1 MKKTTILIL
10 VSSTLILATLAC
22 GTSAPTAAPDVNATV
37 DAAVQATNLA
47 ELAINATVSAA
58 VDATAT
64 AAAAAATP
72 VPTTAAATP
81 VPTTEYVEPVPT
93 AEYVEMTEEE
103 LAALIDQAVAEAT
116 AASQQ
121 YSTATMEA
129 TADDTIT
136 QEEVVYVYEYY
147 AYADEAIAYAE
158 ELIEAYYYYYGDLA
172 TETIAILYEIEEDL
186 EALAAS
192 TAAIDAT
199 LQEVNTALEQG
210 LTVSPETIVQLATAA
225 QTALENAVEAQAQI
239 EGMGEKL
246 YTEIEDRAAIALATQ
261 PTNIPTDLP
270 TSILEGFQYL
280 DTVRGGMDDNKI
292 TRDELTKIAELGAN
306 AAAGFTQFGGPELSH
321 LSEVIQGTD
330 GITANLARGRNSQ
343 AKVGLGNLEMS
354 LGERPSLGGGGLG
367 GVGSGGVGTG
377 GGSLGGVGL
386 GGGDLGGGGAGGG
399 LPGGGG
405 AGGGRSGGDGRSR
418 P

>member
-1 MKKTTILIL
+1 ML
-10 VSSTLILATLAC
+10 VSSTLIIATLAC

-37 DAAVQATNLA
+37 DAAIQATNVA
-47 ELAINATVSAA
+47 ELVVNATVSAA

-64 AAAAAATP
+64 AVAAAATP

-93 AEYVEMTEEE
+93 TEYVEMTEEE

-129 TADDTIT
+129 TADDTVT

-172 TETIAILYEIEEDL
+172 AETITILYEVEEDL

-192 TAAIDAT
+192 AAAIDAT
-199 LQEVNTALEQG
+199 LQEVNTALELG
-210 LTVSPETIVQLATAA
+210 LAVAEETINLLETAA
-225 QTALENAVEAQAQI
+225 QATQVNAAEAQAQI
-239 EGMGEKL
+239 EGMVENL
-246 YTEIEDRAAIALATQ
+246 HAEIGDRAATVLATQ

-270 TSILEGFQYL
+270 TSIQAGFQYL

-292 TRDELTKIAELGAN
+292 TRDELTKIAELGVN
-306 AAAGFTQFGGPELSH
+306 AAAGFTQFGGPQLSH
-321 LSEVIQGTD
+321 LPEAINGQD

-343 AKVGLGNLEMS
+343 AKAGLGNLEMS
-354 LGERPSLGGGGLG
+354 LGERPSPGGGGLDGVGSG
-367 GVGSGGVGTG
+367 GVGSGGVG
-377 GGSLGGVGL
+377 SGGVSSRGV
-386 GGGDLGGGGAGGG
+386 GG
-399 LPGGGG
+399 
-405 AGGGRSGGDGRSR
+405 GGGRSGRSGPSR

>member
-1 MKKTTILIL
+1 MKKTAILIL

-37 DAAVQATNLA
+37 DAAIQATNLA

-129 TADDTIT
+129 TADDTVT

-158 ELIEAYYYYYGDLA
+158 ELIDAYYYYYGDLA
-172 TETIAILYEIEEDL
+172 TETIEILYQVEEDL
-186 EALAAS
+186 AALAAS

-210 LTVSPETIVQLATAA
+210 LAVAEETIVQLETVAQAA
-225 QTALENAVEAQAQI
+225 QVNAAEAQAQI
-239 EGMGEKL
+239 EGMVENL
-246 YTEIEDRAAIALATQ
+246 HAEIEDRAAIALATQ
-261 PTNIPTDLP
+261 PTHIPTDLP

-306 AAAGFTQFGGPELSH
+306 AAAGFTQFGGPGFSH
-321 LSEVIQGTD
+321 LPEAINGQD

-343 AKVGLGNLEMS
+343 AKAGLGNLEMS
-354 LGERPSLGGGGLG
+354 LGERPSPGEGGLGGVGTGGGSLG

-377 GGSLGGVGL
+377 GGGLGGIGS

-399 LPGGGG
+399 
-405 AGGGRSGGDGRSR
+405 RSGGGDRSR